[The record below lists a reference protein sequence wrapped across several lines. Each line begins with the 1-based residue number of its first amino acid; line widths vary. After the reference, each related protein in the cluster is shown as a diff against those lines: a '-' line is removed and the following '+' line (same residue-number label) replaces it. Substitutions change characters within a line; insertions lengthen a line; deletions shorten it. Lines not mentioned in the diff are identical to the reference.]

1 MFFWSRFPFVR
12 VVLFLILGILLG
24 VYYPEIEIQV
34 QIGFAVSI
42 ITLIV
47 LVLKRKNWVL
57 RYNYFY
63 GISLS
68 LIFLFFG
75 YTILKISNETNSQ
88 NHLIHFDGGT
98 YYTGTVN
105 SDPQI
110 KGEYIRLK
118 LDVEA
123 IKDSVLHETS
133 GKVLVYLKL
142 PIDNTPGYGDK
153 LLIKGFPLRVSPP
166 LNPQEF
172 DYRQYL
178 AYNNIYH
185 QHFIARD
192 YWHILNRASGFS
204 LHRLSINARK
214 YLEDKLTL
222 FIPRAEEL
230 AVAKAL
236 ILGKKE
242 DLDRTTKEIYAK
254 AGAMHVLA
262 VSGLHVGIIYLVLLG
277 LLRQKQGRVTRPL
290 LVAIIVIPT
299 LWAYAFITG
308 LSPSVLRAV
317 TMFSFLALAQVFNR
331 RSASLNTLA
340 ISAFILLLVN
350 PYMIMAVGFQLSYI
364 AVAGIIFLY
373 PVFEKWYNP
382 ENPILRF
389 IWQITALSLAAQL
402 VTSPLSAFYFHR
414 FPTYFIFSNLLVIPA
429 AITIVWGGLV
439 LLALGSISS
448 ALGLILGKVLGIII
462 LVVNQSLHWIAT
474 LPNADIHS
482 LTTTRLE
489 IWLLYGLIIMVFLY
503 FTTRKWSYY
512 WVTAILVIVFSFNI
526 IFTENQSNKLKQL
539 VFYSVNYS
547 WAIDFIEDSNYHL
560 VADSLLQ
567 VDINKINYNITP
579 YRRQN
584 GLSCGSIKIKKLAIP
599 ELGEVIVWHGKRILL
614 ASPCLEE
621 KDIPRYFDYVL
632 FKVGRTAQNCYQE
645 QILLRR
651 FVNNQGPSYN
661 KYYLRS
667 QGALIVDI

>member
-24 VYYPEIEIQV
+24 FYYPGIEFQV
-34 QIGFAVSI
+34 QIGFAVTI
-42 ITLIV
+42 VTLIV
-47 LVLKRKNWVL
+47 LLLKRKNWVL
-57 RYNYFY
+57 RYNYLY

-68 LIFLFFG
+68 LVFIFIG
-75 YTILKISNETNSQ
+75 YTIVTIANETNKE
-88 NHLIHFDGGT
+88 NHIIHFDDSDF
-98 YYTGTVN
+98 YTGSII

-110 KGEYIRLK
+110 KGEYLRLK
-118 LDVEA
+118 LDVTA
-123 IKDSVLHETS
+123 LKDSTWHGAS

-142 PIDNTPGYGDK
+142 PVKYIPGYGDV
-153 LLIKGFPLRVSPP
+153 LFIKGFPQQVSPP

-185 QHFIARD
+185 QHFIGRD
-192 YWHILNRASGFS
+192 YWQILNRASDFS

-222 FIPRAEEL
+222 FIPQAEEL

-242 DLDRTTKEIYAK
+242 DLDRTTKEVYAK

-277 LLRQKQGRVTRPL
+277 ILRQKQGRVTRPI

-317 TMFSFLALAQVFNR
+317 TMFSFLALAQVINR

-373 PVFEKWYNP
+373 PLFEKWLNP
-382 ENPILRF
+382 ANPILRF

-429 AITIVWGGLV
+429 AIAIVWGGLV

-448 ALGLILGKVLGIII
+448 ALGIILGKVLGIII
-462 LVVNQSLHWIAT
+462 LVVNKSLHWIGS

-482 LTTTRLE
+482 LTTTMLE
-489 IWLLYGLIIMVFLY
+489 TWLLYGLIIIIFLY
-503 FTTRKWSYY
+503 FTTRKWPYY
-512 WVTAILVIVFSFNI
+512 WVSAILVLIFSFNI
-526 IFTENQSNKLKQL
+526 IYTDNQKNKLKQL

-547 WAIDFIEDSNYHL
+547 WAIDFIEDKNYHL
-560 VADSLLQ
+560 LADPLLQ
-567 VDINKINYNITP
+567 ADIKKIDYSITP

-584 GLSCGSIKIKKLAIP
+584 GLSAGSDKIKKLLIP

-614 ASPCLEE
+614 ASPCLDE
-621 KDIPRYFDYVL
+621 KDIPRHFDYVL
-632 FKVGRTAQNCYQE
+632 FKVSRTVQNCYQE
-645 QILLRR
+645 QILLRK
-651 FVNNQGPSYN
+651 FVNNQGLSYN

>member
-12 VVLFLILGILLG
+12 VVLFLVLGILLG
-24 VYYPEIEIQV
+24 IYFPGLNTLVL
-34 QIGFAVSI
+34 VSLVI
-42 ITLIV
+42 SITTLIF
-47 LVLKRKNWVL
+47 LVFKRKSLML
-57 RYNYFY
+57 RINYLY

-68 LIFLFFG
+68 LIFIFIG
-75 YTILKISNETNSQ
+75 YTIVTIASETNNES
-88 NHLIHFDGGT
+88 HIIHFDGSDF
-98 YYTGTVN
+98 YTGSII

-110 KGEYIRLK
+110 KGDYLRLK
-118 LDVEA
+118 LDVTA
-123 IKDSVLHETS
+123 IKDSTWHKAS

-142 PIDNTPGYGDK
+142 PFEYTPGYGDK
-153 LLIKGFPLRVSPP
+153 LLIKAFPKKVSPP

-172 DYRQYL
+172 DYRKYL
-178 AYNNIYH
+178 AYNNIHH
-185 QHFIARD
+185 QHFITGD
-192 YWHILNRASGFS
+192 YWQLLEPASSFS
-204 LHRLSINARK
+204 LRRMSINARK
-214 YLEDKLTL
+214 YLEEKLTL
-222 FIPRAEEL
+222 FIPQPEEL

-242 DLDRTTKEIYAK
+242 DLDRTTKEVYAK

-277 LLRQKQGRVTRPL
+277 LLRQKQGRVTNPI
-290 LVAIIVIPT
+290 LVASIVIPT

-317 TMFSFLALAQVFNR
+317 TMFSLLALAQVINR

-373 PVFEKWYNP
+373 PVFEKWFNP
-382 ENPILRF
+382 ANPLLRF

-429 AITIVWGGLV
+429 ATMIVWGGLV
-439 LLALGSISS
+439 LLALGTVSS
-448 ALGLILGKVLGIII
+448 VVGILLGKLVGMIIWLI
-462 LVVNQSLHWIAT
+462 NQSLSWIAT

-482 LTTTRLE
+482 LSTTLLDTW
-489 IWLLYGLIIMVFLY
+489 ILYGLIITVFLY
-503 FTTRKWSYY
+503 FTTRKWTYY
-512 WVTAILVIVFSFNI
+512 WVTAALLLVFSLSI
-526 IFTENQSNKLKQL
+526 IYADTQSKKIKQL
-539 VFYSVNYS
+539 VFYSLNS
-547 WAIDFIEDSNYHL
+547 TWAIDFIEDKNYHL

-567 VDINKINYNITP
+567 ADIKKIDYNITP

-584 GLSCGSIKIKKLAIP
+584 GLSPGSNKIKKLAIP
-599 ELGEVIVWHGKRILL
+599 DLGEVIVWHGKRILL
-614 ASPCLEE
+614 ASPCLAE
-621 KDIPRYFDYVL
+621 KDIPRHVDYVL
-632 FKVGRTAQNCYQE
+632 YKVGRTAQNCYQE
-645 QILLRR
+645 QILLRK
-651 FVNNQGPSYN
+651 FVNNQGLSYN